1 MAYTGT
7 GTEQDPYLVSTFT
20 DFITCAAVSGAYVK
34 VVADIDAADDELY
47 SGEIEDTVTIAC
59 AKLYA
64 DTKKKIEGIT
74 CKNSDF
80 FTMTSAGTIENIQLL
95 NMCHKI
101 TTTGNFIVASVVGS
115 TLKNVDAS
123 IAINGACPGYKLH
136 YGNENVSIEHCAF
149 DLDLANNESTIAGG
163 STVSMRSIAIGRTQ
177 YCNIIIRNGSINQV
191 SSCQL
196 VDSYATTVIFVNCH
210 LTNNDTYVFD
220 TCEWCY
226 RVYKNCTS
234 SYETLRLRNTS
245 VHRCLISKE
254 DCSFGMTLYQN
265 TDPTEIVTPEQ
276 LRSKEYL
283 TEIGFLP

>member
-7 GTEQDPYLVSTFT
+7 GTEADPYLVSTFT

-47 SGEIEDTVTIAC
+47 SGEIEDTITIAC
-59 AKLYA
+59 TKLYA

-101 TTTGNFIVASVVGS
+101 TTTGNFIVASIVGS
-115 TLKNVDAS
+115 NLKNVDAS

-149 DLDLANNESTIAGG
+149 DLDSTNNESIIAGTSSSVG
-163 STVSMRSIAIGRTQ
+163 LRALSNGRMR
-177 YCNIIIRNGSINQV
+177 YCNVIIRNGAVNLLGSF
-191 SSCQL
+191 QL
-196 VDSYATTVIFVNCH
+196 LNAYATSVIFINCRFVNG
-210 LTNNDTYVFD
+210 DMYAFYS
-220 TCEWCY
+220 CEWCY
-226 RVYKNCTS
+226 RVFKQCTCS
-234 SYETLRLRNTS
+234 SKLKVRSSN

-254 DCSFGMTLYQN
+254 DCEFEMEIYSD

-276 LRSKEYL
+276 LKSKEYL